1 MEKQLET
8 PLRNNFKA
16 FAFCFYNHHWLDL
29 YVIALKYNESI
40 NSAWIALTCEARQK
54 CTSKLTDQ
62 SFELASVT
70 ELGMTYT
77 VAV

>member
-29 YVIALKYNESI
+29 YVIALKYN
-40 NSAWIALTCEARQK
+40 
-54 CTSKLTDQ
+54 
-62 SFELASVT
+62 
-70 ELGMTYT
+70 
-77 VAV
+77 